1 MYVILLP
8 YNNKHAHTSE
18 MFNNSN
24 TVYLSKLTFQTM
36 NALGNYTVIEF
47 SEIKIP

>member
-1 MYVILLP
+1 MLFYFPTTINMHIHQKCF
-8 YNNKHAHTSE
+8 Y
-18 MFNNSN
+18 NSN
-24 TVYLSKLTFQTM
+24 TVYLSKRTFQTM